1 MGRLYLRGGFPNMN
15 IDRDII
21 QILAGWSLI
30 LLFGVLLVVL
40 QQCSVSSA

>member
-1 MGRLYLRGGFPNMN
+1 MN

-40 QQCSVSSA
+40 QQCSVFKCLMAVPSARS

>member
-1 MGRLYLRGGFPNMN
+1 MN
-15 IDRDII
+15 IDRDVI